1 VSSTDKKCKKYSLTY
16 LDMLLLKNVENANFK
31 YLKFNGKIGFP
42 WNPLYECS
50 RKFKLQIKSTTAGLI
65 GQLLIE
71 LYE

>member
-1 VSSTDKKCKKYSLTY
+1 
-16 LDMLLLKNVENANFK
+16 MLLLKNVENANFK